1 MFLEKVAEVFGLEV
15 ESEKVTILGYAF
27 REYIGSI
34 VIESEIPKAYKELV
48 FDYSGVL
55 GKFIKFLTNT
65 SDLADDF
72 DLRDDDV
79 IEFLSE
85 LLELSKEDFIT
96 KSHNLIEVLEKEYNF
111 HFEDDA
117 YCL

>member
-34 VIESEIPKAYKELV
+34 IIESEIPKVYNELV
-48 FDYSGVL
+48 FNYPGVL
-55 GKFIKFLTNT
+55 GGFIKFLTDAL
-65 SDLADDF
+65 DLADDF
-72 DLRDDDV
+72 DLRYNDI
-79 IEFLSE
+79 IEYLSE
-85 LLELSKEDFIT
+85 LAGLSEEDF
-96 KSHNLIEVLEKEYNF
+96 KSRARYLIDSLQKEYDF